1 MGGKMRVIGRSPG
14 LGRGERGVGEGEHV
28 TLDRDQLTT
37 RLVVQ
42 VAGDYKF
49 PHYPAH

>member
-1 MGGKMRVIGRSPG
+1 MRVIGRSPG
-14 LGRGERGVGEGEHV
+14 LGRGERGGGREHV